1 MSIRGQTKKH
11 RWLLQEELLGIEDLE
26 VSHVLPQE
34 LLDRKTKIQTEL
46 LKILEELYWHKRS
59 KLKLA
64 AERRC

>member
-1 MSIRGQTKKH
+1 
-11 RWLLQEELLGIEDLE
+11 LLQEELLGIEDLE

-46 LKILEELYWHKRS
+46 PKILEELYWHKRS

-64 AERRC
+64 AERQC

>member
-34 LLDRKTKIQTEL
+34 LLDRKTKIQTGVA
-46 LKILEELYWHKRS
+46 KNS
-59 KLKLA
+59 
-64 AERRC
+64 

>member
-46 LKILEELYWHKRS
+46 LKILGVI
-59 KLKLA
+59 LA
-64 AERRC
+64 QEIQTQIGC